1 MDDIF
6 TQGLKIASIFESII
20 NSLPTPIF
28 VKDKKHRLI
37 LVNDAFCKL
46 MGKNR
51 ATLLGKVDF
60 NYLKKHAAE
69 TCLLKDNEA
78 FNTTQEAIVNQEPFT
93 DAHGTNLTLQVRKMV
108 FNDDK
113 LGNVLCGVIT
123 DITELKRYEQQLN
136 DANEKLKLVLA
147 DRTHELASVNEKLL
161 WMANVDPVTELM
173 NKSALT
179 EAALGYIKHAD
190 ETGGQFAMFFL
201 DLDDFKFINES
212 YGHPVGDALIK
223 AVGNRLVKVIK
234 ERGEVARVG
243 GDEFMLLARYQ
254 NKTEIENLTKKIF
267 RILKEPFDS
276 NHHRV
281 FINASIGIANYPE
294 DGPDVI
300 TLAQHAD
307 AAMYVAKKN
316 NRGGHQFYQEAYTMT
331 IKRKLEM
338 DVYLRD
344 AIKSK
349 ELEVHFQ
356 PIFQATDQTVIGY
369 EALARWNDKIF
380 GSVSPTEF
388 IAIAEESDLILAL
401 GELVIDQTIQFIQQ
415 QCLNGEYVSI
425 NVSPKQLMHPSFT
438 NYLIQQLKNTSTD
451 PHQLAIEVT
460 ENVMVKM
467 NEYIK
472 QLVQQRELQ
481 GIRFFVDD
489 FGTGYSNLSQLK
501 KIKFTAIKIDR
512 SFIKDLPNS
521 KTDISL
527 VKIMILMARELNLKV
542 IAEGV
547 ETQPQMDCLIEL
559 GCQYIQGFLLGR
571 PAQIPHLKKPNK
583 S

>member
-1 MDDIF
+1 MADLLQ
-6 TQGLKIASIFESII
+6 QGLKIAALFESII
-20 NSLPTPIF
+20 NSLPTPVF
-28 VKDKKHRLI
+28 VKDKKHRLL
-37 LVNDAFCKL
+37 LVNDAFCEL
-46 MGKNR
+46 MERKRGE
-51 ATLLGKVDF
+51 LLGQIDYHLL
-60 NYLKKHAAE
+60 NHEAAE
-69 TCLLKDNEA
+69 VCRLKDEEA
-78 FNTTQEAIVNQEPFT
+78 FASHEAIVNQEAFT
-93 DAHGTNLTLQVRKMV
+93 TSDGVNLTLQVRKMV
-108 FNDDK
+108 FQDDN
-113 LGNVLCGVIT
+113 LGSVLCGVIT
-123 DITELKRYEQQLN
+123 DITELKHYELQLN
-136 DANEKLKLVLA
+136 DANEKLKLILA
-147 DRTHELASVNEKLL
+147 DRTHELANVNEKLL
-161 WMANVDPVTELM
+161 WMANFDPVTELM

-179 EAALGYIKHAD
+179 EAALSYIQRAD
-190 ETGGQFAMFFL
+190 SSGGKFAMVFL

-243 GDEFMLLARYQ
+243 GDEFMLLVSYQ
-254 NKTEIENLTKKIF
+254 DKAEIESITKNII

-276 NHHRV
+276 NQHRV
-281 FINASIGIANYPE
+281 FINASIGIASYPE
-294 DGPDVI
+294 DGSDVI

-356 PIFQATDQTVIGY
+356 PIFKAQDQSIIGY

-388 IAIAEESDLILAL
+388 IAIAEESDLILPL
-401 GELVIDQTIQFIQQ
+401 GELVIDHAVQFIEQ
-415 QCLNGEYVSI
+415 QCQKGEYVSI
-425 NVSPKQLMHPSFT
+425 NVSPKQLMHPSFKS
-438 NYLIQQLKNTSTD
+438 YLIKQLKHTSMD
-451 PHQLAIEVT
+451 PKQLAIEVT

-467 NEYIK
+467 NEYIT
-472 QLVQQRELQ
+472 QLIQQDELQ

-501 KIKFTAIKIDR
+501 KIQFNALKIDR
-512 SFIKDLPNS
+512 SFVKELPHS

-527 VKIMILMARELNLKV
+527 VKVMVLMAKELNLEV

-547 ETQPQMDCLIEL
+547 ETQQQMACLAEL

-571 PAQIPHLKKPNK
+571 PAKAKRQ
-583 S
+583 

>member
-1 MDDIF
+1 MADVLQ
-6 TQGLKIASIFESII
+6 QGLKIAVLFENII

-28 VKDKKHRLI
+28 VKDKKHRLL

-46 MGKNR
+46 MGRSR
-51 ATLLGKVDF
+51 ADLLGKVDY
-60 NYLKKHAAE
+60 NYLDEQAAE
-69 TCLLKDNEA
+69 VCQSKDEEA
-78 FNTTQEAIVNQEPFT
+78 FNTLEAIVNLEAFT
-93 DAHGTNLTLQVRKMV
+93 DTQGANLTLQVRKMV

-147 DRTHELASVNEKLL
+147 DRTDELANVNEKLL
-161 WMANVDPVTELM
+161 WMANVDPITELM

-179 EAALGYIKHAD
+179 EAALGYIKRAD
-190 ETGGQFAMFFL
+190 ESGEKFAMVFL

-212 YGHPVGDALIK
+212 YGHPVGDALIR

-243 GDEFMLLARYQ
+243 GDEFMLLVSYKDKA
-254 NKTEIENLTKKIF
+254 EIERMTKDIF

-276 NHHRV
+276 NQHRV
-281 FINASIGIANYPE
+281 FINASIGIASYPE
-294 DGPDVI
+294 DGADVI

-356 PIFQATDQTVIGY
+356 PIFNGQDQSIIGY

-388 IAIAEESDLILAL
+388 IAIAEESNLILPL
-401 GELVIDQTIQFIQQ
+401 GELVIDQAIQFIQQ
-415 QCLNGEYVSI
+415 NCQQGEYVSI
-425 NVSPKQLMHPSFT
+425 NVSPKQLMHPSFKA
-438 NYLIQQLKNTSTD
+438 YLIEQLNNASTD
-451 PHQLAIEVT
+451 PKQLAIEVT

-467 NEYIK
+467 NDYIS
-472 QLVQQRELQ
+472 QLTQQRELH

-501 KIKFTAIKIDR
+501 KIKFNALKIDR
-512 SFIKDLPNS
+512 SFVKELPHS
-521 KTDISL
+521 KIDISL
-527 VKIMILMARELNLKV
+527 VKIMILMAQELNLEV

-547 ETQPQMDCLIEL
+547 ETQEQKDCLSEL
-559 GCQYIQGFLLGR
+559 GCKYFQGYLLGR
-571 PAQIPHLKKPNK
+571 PAKAANTEDPA
-583 S
+583 